1 MGLKVVINCIIYVN
15 IHTRAQSQPKTPSFL
30 LLLGRPAVLSLP
42 GAAMDGEAYVK
53 TVFSS

>member
-1 MGLKVVINCIIYVN
+1 
-15 IHTRAQSQPKTPSFL
+15 
-30 LLLGRPAVLSLP
+30 LGRPAVLSLP